1 MIHSELAERLGAELE
16 HNRHVKTDPRSKMTS
31 VESLWA
37 AGDLGVH
44 SELTTVAM
52 GKAQWSIW
60 INKTLKKMTSG
71 AVTRGY
77 EKRTEQF
84 ENSVRSSR

>member
-1 MIHSELAERLGAELE
+1 
-16 HNRHVKTDPRSKMTS
+16 MTS

-52 GKAQWSIW
+52 GKAQWAIW

-71 AVTRGY
+71 AVT
-77 EKRTEQF
+77 
-84 ENSVRSSR
+84 

>member
-52 GKAQWSIW
+52 GKAQWSR
-60 INKTLKKMTSG
+60 SG
-71 AVTRGY
+71 LTRH
-77 EKRTEQF
+77 
-84 ENSVRSSR
+84 